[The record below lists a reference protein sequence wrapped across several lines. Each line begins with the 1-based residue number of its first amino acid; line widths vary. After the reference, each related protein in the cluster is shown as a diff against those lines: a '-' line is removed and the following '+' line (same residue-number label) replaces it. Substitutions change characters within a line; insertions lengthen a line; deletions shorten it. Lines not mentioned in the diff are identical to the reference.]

1 MLNQLPKESDRRL
14 TMADTPNE
22 HRRPHA
28 SSLGALY
35 LEFDIAREL
44 QQLRLEPGWHS
55 GHNAKTLV
63 KYDGL
68 RIVLIALKA
77 RSRIPEHHTEGQIS
91 IQTIVGHIQVRSD
104 GRSFELR
111 PGGLLALDQ
120 GLPHDVEA
128 LEESA
133 FLLTIAW
140 PGATDGSVR

>member
-1 MLNQLPKESDRRL
+1 MPD
-14 TMADTPNE
+14 APNE
-22 HRRPHA
+22 TRRPHPQSMIA
-28 SSLGALY
+28 AY

-44 QQLRLEPGWHS
+44 EQLHRELGWHS
-55 GHNAKTLV
+55 GQNAKTLV

-68 RIVLIALKA
+68 RVVLIALQA
-77 RSRIPEHHTEGQIS
+77 RSRIPEHQTEGQIS
-91 IQTIVGHIQVRSD
+91 IQTIVGHIQVRAQ

-140 PGATDGSVR
+140 PSEKDRSVP

>member
-1 MLNQLPKESDRRL
+1 
-14 TMADTPNE
+14 MADPTNKN
-22 HRRPHA
+22 RRPHPQ
-28 SSLGALY
+28 SMDTPH

-44 QQLRLEPGWHS
+44 QQLHLEPGWQS
-55 GHNAKTLV
+55 GQNAKTLI

-77 RSRIPEHHTEGQIS
+77 GSRIPEHHTEGQIS
-91 IQTIVGHIQVRSD
+91 IQTIVGHIQVRAD

-140 PGATDGSVR
+140 PGEKDRSVR